1 MTATSARQVTVCA
14 SAKGGQGCTTIAA
27 VLAVLAAQSNQ
38 PTLLLDTR
46 GDAAPILGVSDP
58 APAGTFAEAMANA
71 VEPCRHLRVATIA
84 GDQIDSDATSG
95 LERVTA
101 AGHRVIVDT
110 GTDHDVLHRFD
121 PLRPQ
126 RLLVTRPC
134 YLALRR
140 AIGVP
145 FVPRSRRV
153 DLRASTLLDRT
164 RREPRPRLASHQRAL
179 RPGDRPSDR
188 RRTARRPTPALPRR
202 SDRPSPGLSNQPS
215 RTCVDVHGFEA
226 AGTAGVT

>member
-1 MTATSARQVTVCA
+1 MTAAHADRITLCA
-14 SAKGGQGCTTIAA
+14 GAKGGQGCTTIAA
-27 VLAVLAAQSNQ
+27 VLAVLAARSN

-58 APAGTFAEAMANA
+58 PPASTFAEAIANA
-71 VEPCRHLRVATIA
+71 AEPCRGLRVATLEGDRIDTDAIA
-84 GDQIDSDATSG
+84 AISE
-95 LERVTA
+95 LVT

-121 PLRPQ
+121 PLHPR

-145 FVPRSRRV
+145 FIPDHVV
-153 DLRASTLLDRT
+153 LIA
-164 RREPRPRLASHQRAL
+164 EHQRAL
-179 RPGDRPSDR
+179 TERDVSL
-188 RRTARRPTPALPRR
+188 ALALPVT
-202 SDRPSPGLSNQPS
+202 SVPYDPSIARAIDAGLL
-215 RTCVDVHGFEA
+215 A
-226 AGTAGVT
+226 ARLPRCLAHAIAQLPV

>member
-1 MTATSARQVTVCA
+1 MTAPSARQVTVCA
-14 SAKGGQGCTTIAA
+14 SPKGGQGCTTIAV

-58 APAGTFAEAMANA
+58 VPSCTFADAIAHA
-71 VEPCRHLRVATIA
+71 VEPCDRLRVASVA
-84 GDQIDSDATSG
+84 GDQINTDAISAIRE
-95 LERVTA
+95 LVA

-110 GTDHDVLHRFD
+110 GIDHDVLHRFD
-121 PLRPQ
+121 PLSPQ

-145 FVPRSRRV
+145 FVPDHV
-153 DLRASTLLDRT
+153 VLIA
-164 RREPRPRLASHQRAL
+164 EHQRSLTERDVSLAL
-179 RPGDRPSDR
+179 
-188 RRTARRPTPALPRR
+188 ALPVT
-202 SDRPSPGLSNQPS
+202 SVPDDPGIARAIDAGLL
-215 RTCVDVHGFEA
+215 A
-226 AGTAGVT
+226 ARLPRCLANAIAQIPV